1 MLMSKKNSLLKV
13 FCLFLCFLFT
23 PITKATHYAK
33 VVLLGKIGAG
43 KTTLHRIL
51 TPGEF
56 QAFDYIM
63 YLESGDKSFNKFN
76 DLFEKSGIKKGDSE
90 SLITSL
96 PFAYGKD
103 YFSTHTENIS
113 MEAKLKNKKP
123 YVKYDIN
130 ENKEKNENYASF
142 VRNTFLDN
150 LNNESRQNYVLSWK
164 SEHKGPSRFYYYI
177 FDTSAES
184 RHEKLIDEFCN
195 NANAI
200 ILVVNAQDFTAPNLF
215 SGKIT
220 FKESYDFYKLL
231 RKIPK
236 IAPKSKTIIVLTQ
249 IDNIKNNDLENQIR
263 EFIKSIKTNNE
274 FKDYVFDTHEVMI
287 NENDERFEINKR
299 CEGII
304 QSLYDI
310 FLQGYKKYGDNYFE
324 QSYDKFFARIEET
337 NNGSKLVYLKESE
350 IDIDKHGH

>member
-51 TPGEF
+51 APGEEF
-56 QAFDYIM
+56 SAVDLLIGIK
-63 YLESGDKSFNKFN
+63 SGDKTFNTLSSN
-76 DLFEKSGIKKGDSE
+76 AGFEKGKIE
-90 SLITSL
+90 SLIASL

-103 YFSTHTENIS
+103 YFSIHTENIS

-150 LNNESRQNYVLSWK
+150 LNNESRKNFVIDHGKY
-164 SEHKGPSRFYYYI
+164 EHNRPGRFDYYI

-200 ILVVNAQDFTAPNLF
+200 ILVVKAEDFTSPNSF
-215 SGKIT
+215 SGKIV
-220 FKESYDFYKLL
+220 FKGSDDFYRLL

-249 IDNIKNNDLENQIR
+249 IDKIQNNDLKNQIR

-287 NENDERFEINKR
+287 NGNEERFEINGR
-299 CEGII
+299 CEGIR

-310 FLQGYKKYGDNYFE
+310 FLQGYNKYGDNYFE

-337 NNGSKLVYLKESE
+337 NNGPKLVYLKESE

>member
-51 TPGEF
+51 APGEL
-56 QAFDYIM
+56 QYFDYIM
-63 YLESGDKSFNKFN
+63 YLQSGDKSFNKFN
-76 DLFEKSGIKKGDSE
+76 DICKQTKFNGE
-90 SLITSL
+90 SLIASL
-96 PFAYGKD
+96 PFAYGKN
-103 YFSTHTENIS
+103 YFSIHTENIS
-113 MEAKLKNKKP
+113 MEAKLKNKKRLVEAGSGP
-123 YVKYDIN
+123 
-130 ENKEKNENYASF
+130 ESKEQNENYASF
-142 VRNTFLDN
+142 VRNTFFDN
-150 LNNESRQNYVLSWK
+150 LNNESRQNFVLSWE

-200 ILVVNAQDFTAPNLF
+200 ILVVNAQDFTGPNLF
-215 SGKIT
+215 SGKIV
-220 FKESYDFYKLL
+220 FKESDDFYRLL

-249 IDNIKNNDLENQIR
+249 IDKIQNNDLKNQIR
-263 EFIKSIKTNNE
+263 GFIKSIKTNNE
-274 FKDYVFDTHEVMI
+274 FKDYVFDMHEVMI
-287 NENDERFEINKR
+287 NEDDDRFEINKR
-299 CEGII
+299 CEGMI

-310 FLQGYKKYGDNYFE
+310 FLQGYNKYGDNYFE

-337 NNGSKLVYLKESE
+337 NNGPKLVYLKESE
-350 IDIDKHGH
+350 IDNK